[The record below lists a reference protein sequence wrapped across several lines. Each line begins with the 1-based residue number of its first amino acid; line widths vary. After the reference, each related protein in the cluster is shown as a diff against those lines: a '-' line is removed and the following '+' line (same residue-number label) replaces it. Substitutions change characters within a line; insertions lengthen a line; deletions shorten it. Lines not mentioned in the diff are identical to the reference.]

1 MKTLFLPELQ
11 VFPFGST
18 SSRKLFIAALRG
30 VPGSDGSLSLSDIV
44 GMECSRVDCKVCNRC
59 CASSSMYHVLLGC
72 LLFCGGCGNYLYEMY
87 ISVHDDTQTHK
98 SLSIL
103 LGLLNTYGP
112 SEKVS
117 FSVTKAFRNFLY
129 MMTHLSLSILMALLN
144 KYVVV
149 QTYR

>member
-1 MKTLFLPELQ
+1 
-11 VFPFGST
+11 
-18 SSRKLFIAALRG
+18 
-30 VPGSDGSLSLSDIV
+30 
-44 GMECSRVDCKVCNRC
+44 
-59 CASSSMYHVLLGC
+59 MYHVLLGC

-117 FSVTKAFRNFLY
+117 FSVTKAFRNDLKVFIYDDTL
-129 MMTHLSLSILMALLN
+129 IV
-144 KYVVV
+144 KYINGFVK
-149 QTYR
+149 